1 MRERTLLIY
10 PSGNENHQSGRL
22 RRLGRWLSLALL
34 ALSGPAAF
42 AQLSGTYTIN
52 SALPT
57 GGTNYASFGAAATAL
72 ATGVSGPVTF
82 NVSGGPYTEQL
93 ALSAISGASAT
104 NRITFNGNGRT
115 IRFGSSTTGS
125 RAVVALNGADYV
137 TIDSLNIDATNGGT
151 PGTYGWGVHLTGQAD
166 NNIVRRS
173 TITTSTSATTTNYA
187 GIVVSG
193 SASTATTTGNNAN
206 NLLLERNT
214 IIGGYY
220 GVTLIGSSAS
230 RGAGNVLRNNII
242 RNFYYYGVYDS
253 YQNGVLLSGNDL
265 SRPNRGDAG
274 TGYGLYVYY
283 NTGGRVENNR
293 LHDFY
298 TASPTSTLAF
308 YGVYLYYSDGTSG
321 APIEVVNNQIHHDK
335 GAGVAYG
342 LYNYYSDFVNHYHN
356 TVVFDNPAQATG
368 NVRAAYIYNS
378 NSVALRNNILYNTQ
392 PSSSGSFAYYNYAT
406 ATYTGQSSNYND
418 LYVAPGGYIGYSGT
432 STAATTGATTLAAW
446 QNQGFDQNSVSANP
460 IFVNAA
466 ANNLTPTAAAV
477 NAAGTTTTL
486 ATVPRDAN
494 GTTRTS
500 PPDLGALEFTPAT
513 NDVGLVRIDSPTAPV
528 GVGSAPV
535 SITLLN
541 NGISPLTT
549 VQVQYVLNNGTPVT
563 QVLTLSP
570 ALASGASRTVSFTTP
585 ATLVSGI
592 NTLSI
597 SVSAPNGAADPTPS
611 NNTLSA
617 TFYTALAG
625 VYTIDKT
632 LPTSGRNFASFTDA
646 AAALNSSGIAASVRF
661 NVLNGPYNEQFSL
674 GVVAGVSA
682 TDTIGVDGGAS
693 KQTLRY
699 SGTVSQPAAVLLNG
713 TDYVTLNNLTI
724 DVSAGATYGV
734 GVHLVGQANNNRISN
749 SVIVGTTT
757 ATSAT
762 ANSAIATSGSVTS
775 GTSAG
780 DANNLRIENNV
791 LSGGYYCLRVNGLST
806 ASPGTGLRIIGN
818 EVRDFYFY
826 GVYLSNSSGPRIL
839 ANNVHRPVRSTT
851 TFYGIYL
858 TGVVGANV
866 ERNRIHDP
874 FGTNTAST
882 SASYAFYLTASDATA
897 AAPNDFVNN
906 AVYSF
911 NSNGTEYGVYNTS
924 SDYMRLFHNTIV
936 LDNANAG
943 GTGISYGFYQTT
955 AATGIDIR
963 NNLFSITRGG
973 TAARYALYFVTTTS
987 GITSNYNDLHIG
999 AGTNYY
1005 TGRFGTVNYATLA
1018 NWRTANSGAYDAN
1031 SLQEN
1036 PLFVAAATGNLEPTA
1051 VILNGAGTPALL
1063 TRVPTDLVGTA
1074 RTGAPDPGA
1083 VEFTPVSNDVA
1094 VVSIDAPTATATPG
1108 INPVTV
1114 TIRNGGTAVLTAV
1127 TLSYVVDSG
1136 TPVSQNFTGLTL
1148 AAGATQQLTF
1158 TNGFTVASGPHTL
1171 TVTGSLPNGAADGNA
1186 TNNSQTISFNQPTP
1200 DNDEPCTAIGISSTP
1215 VAGSNS
1221 GASASQQTGIVLPSC
1236 SPAAAPKDVWFSFT
1250 PTTPDLGLNIAGSA
1264 AGMVRVFTSPDC
1276 AAGPFTQVF
1285 CQSSGANNAG
1295 VGNVTLTGLA
1305 VGQRYYVAI
1314 SGFGSSDTEGAFTIS
1329 TTVVTG
1335 TRHAANYLLTVFPNP
1350 SNTGQLT
1357 LRLAGSAAGTG
1368 TAELLNALG
1377 QSVLR
1382 QPLSGAEA
1390 ELSTRGLA
1398 AGLYTLQVRAGGQVM
1413 TRKVVLQ

>member
-1 MRERTLLIY
+1 
-10 PSGNENHQSGRL
+10 
-22 RRLGRWLSLALL
+22 
-34 ALSGPAAF
+34 
-42 AQLSGTYTIN
+42 
-52 SALPT
+52 
-57 GGTNYASFGAAATAL
+57 
-72 ATGVSGPVTF
+72 
-82 NVSGGPYTEQL
+82 
-93 ALSAISGASAT
+93 
-104 NRITFNGNGRT
+104 
-115 IRFGSSTTGS
+115 
-125 RAVVALNGADYV
+125 VVALNGTDYV

-151 PGTYGWGVHLTGQAD
+151 PGTYGWGLHLTGQAD

-173 TITTSTSATTTNYA
+173 VITTSTTATTTNYA

-193 SASTATTTGNNAN
+193 SATLATTTGNNAN

-220 GVTLIGSSAS
+220 GVTLVGSSAS
-230 RGAGNVLRNNII
+230 RGSGNILRNNII
-242 RNFYYYGVYDS
+242 RDFYYYGVYDY
-253 YQNGVLLSGNDL
+253 YQNNVLLTGNDL
-265 SRPNRGDAG
+265 SRLNRGDAG
-274 TGYGLYVYY
+274 TSYGIYMSY

-298 TASPTSTLAF
+298 TANPTSTLAF
-308 YGVYLYYSDGTSG
+308 YGIYVYYSDGTSG

-335 GAGVAYG
+335 GAGIAYG

-392 PSSSGSFAYYNYAT
+392 PSTSGSFAYYNYAT
-406 ATYTGQSSNYND
+406 ATYTGQTSNYND

-432 STAATTGATTLAAW
+432 STTAAAGSATTLAAW

-477 NAAGTTTTL
+477 NAAGTAL
-486 ATVPRDAN
+486 AAVPRDAN

-500 PPDLGALEFTPAT
+500 PPDLGALEFTPAA
-513 NDVGLVRIDSPTAPV
+513 NDVSLVRIDSPTAPV
-528 GVGSAPV
+528 GAGSTPV

-549 VQVQYVLNNGTPVT
+549 VQVQYVLNSGTPVT
-563 QVLTLSP
+563 QALTLSP

-597 SVSAPNGAADPTPS
+597 SVSAPNGATDPTPA

-632 LPTSGRNFASFTDA
+632 LATGGRNFASFTDA
-646 AAALNSSGIAASVRF
+646 ATALNTSGIAASVRF
-661 NVLNGPYNEQFSL
+661 NVLNGPYTEQFSL

-682 TDTIGVDGGAS
+682 TDTIVVDGGAN
-693 KQTLRY
+693 KQTLSY

-724 DVSAGATYGV
+724 DVSAGATYGI
-734 GVHLVGQANNNRISN
+734 GVHLVGQADNNRVSN
-749 SVIVGTTT
+749 SVVVGTTG
-757 ATSAT
+757 ATSTT
-762 ANSAIATSGSVTS
+762 ANSAITASGSVTS
-775 GTSAG
+775 GTSVGNAS
-780 DANNLRIENNV
+780 NLRIENNV
-791 LSGGYYCLRVNGLST
+791 LSGGYYCVRLNGAT
-806 ASPGTGLRIIGN
+806 SPNTGLRVSGN
-818 EVRDFYFY
+818 EIRDFYYY
-826 GVYLSNSSGPRIL
+826 GLYISNHSGARVL
-839 ANNVHRPVRSTT
+839 GNNLHRTT
-851 TFYGIYL
+851 RAGSVFYGIYL
-858 TGVVGANV
+858 TGVLGTNV
-866 ERNRIHDP
+866 ERNRIHDT
-874 FGTNTAST
+874 FTANPTST
-882 SASYAFYLTASDATA
+882 SAAYGFYIATSDATA
-897 AAPNDFVNN
+897 SAPNDFVNN
-906 AVYSF
+906 ALYNF
-911 NSNGTEYGVYNTS
+911 NGNGTEYGMYHSGSDNT
-924 SDYMRLFHNTIV
+924 RFFHNTV
-936 LDNANAG
+936 AFDNATAG
-943 GTGISYGFYQTT
+943 GTGVSYGFYQTT

-987 GITSNYNDLHIG
+987 AITSNYNDLHIG
-999 AGTNYY
+999 TGTNYY
-1005 TGRFGTVNYATLA
+1005 TGRFGTVNYAALA
-1018 NWRTANSGAYDAN
+1018 NWRTANGSAFDAN

-1036 PLFVAAATGNLEPTA
+1036 PMFVAAATGNLEPTA
-1051 VILNGAGTPALL
+1051 VILNGAGTPTLL
-1063 TRVPTDLVGTA
+1063 TRVPTDLVGTT
-1074 RTGAPDPGA
+1074 RTGTPDPGA

-1094 VVSIDAPTATATPG
+1094 VVSIDTPTATATPG

-1114 TIRNGGTAVLTAV
+1114 TIRNGGTAPLTAV

-1136 TPVSQNFTGLTL
+1136 TPMTQNFTGLTL
-1148 AAGATQQLTF
+1148 APGATQQLTF
-1158 TNGFTVASGPHTL
+1158 TNGFTVASGTHTL

-1186 TNNSQTISFNQPTP
+1186 SNNTQTITFNQPTP
-1200 DNDEPCTAIGISSTP
+1200 DNDEPCTAIGISTTP

-1221 GASASQQTGIVLPSC
+1221 GASTSLQTGIVLPAC

-1250 PTTPDLGLNIAGSA
+1250 PTTPDLGLNIAGA
-1264 AGMVRVFTSPDC
+1264 PAGAVRVFTTPDC

-1285 CQSSGANNAG
+1285 CQSSGANNTS
-1295 VGNVTLTGLA
+1295 VGNVTLTGLT

-1314 SGFGSSDTEGAFTIS
+1314 SGFGSSDTEGTFTIS

-1335 TRHAANYLLTVFPNP
+1335 TRHAANHLLTVFPNP

-1357 LRLAGSAAGTG
+1357 LRLAGSAAGSG
-1368 TAELLNALG
+1368 TAELLNSLG

-1382 QPLSGAEA
+1382 QPLTGAEA
-1390 ELSTRGLA
+1390 QLSTRGLA